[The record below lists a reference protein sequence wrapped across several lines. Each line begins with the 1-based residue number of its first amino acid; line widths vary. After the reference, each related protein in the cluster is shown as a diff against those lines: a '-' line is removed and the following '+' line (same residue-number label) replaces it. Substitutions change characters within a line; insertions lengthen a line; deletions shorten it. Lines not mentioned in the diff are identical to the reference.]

1 MEFWKWETNLFFRVL
16 LIKNNECIEQ
26 SNLSFDDFL
35 IITWEWE
42 KERQT
47 KKNQKFCAS
56 IYGLKVAYLEINW
69 ASTWLVVCITAWIK
83 AVTLWK
89 DTGDWWNICRILYR
103 FLYQLVA
110 NYKFLVGQR
119 KKHILKM
126 DQAAAVNYL
135 YAYW

>member
-1 MEFWKWETNLFFRVL
+1 MTMEIWKWETNLFFTVL
-16 LIKNNECIEQ
+16 LIKHNECIEQ

-83 AVTLWK
+83 AVTLAQHKWK
-89 DTGDWWNICRILYR
+89 II
-103 FLYQLVA
+103 
-110 NYKFLVGQR
+110 
-119 KKHILKM
+119 
-126 DQAAAVNYL
+126 
-135 YAYW
+135 